1 MPNIYLDDGKRLTLS
16 PSQAIGK
23 GGEADV
29 YDIGGGKVVKL
40 FKTSAHPDLVGFPE
54 QQRLAEHR
62 IAEHQQKLRQFPT
75 NLPARVIAPEKLV
88 FDAKDRSARVI
99 GYVMRRVANAD
110 MLLYRYAKDSS
121 ERKKVSG
128 NDILAIFRDMHDTV
142 RAVHGRNVVI
152 GDFNDLNVL
161 VAGHEAYLIDTDSW
175 QFGQFVSMMYTEQFV
190 DPLICAA
197 DRAGSRLVMNAPHT
211 PNTDWFAFAVMLMRA
226 SLCVGPYGGVH
237 QPKDLSK
244 KLAVYERQLQHVTVF
259 NAEVKYPK
267 PAIPYGVLPDD
278 LLHQFIAM
286 FERDARGEFPRGLIE
301 NMRWTTC
308 SVCGTEHARASCP
321 VCKQVATAAVQ
332 SVTVVRGAVTATRIF
347 RSDYLPQQTTPQVTL
362 VGDRLMF
369 NGRFGPEEIGTVL
382 GGQTK
387 FWVGSTMGC
396 GFYRA
401 GTMQVFFV
409 FDPTHKGLN
418 DGVKVTPIPGQIT
431 DTHVV
436 FVEHH
441 AWMFIT
447 YQQQGVMM
455 MRALLI
461 SKAGEVLA
469 SVESRADDE
478 SVSWLQG
485 VRGATAAGTLLFV
498 PTDDGVVRVERD
510 GAVIRET
517 RKFPDTEP
525 FVNSSS
531 RLYVG
536 QGGLYVVDLDH
547 QITHL
552 KFA

>member
-1 MPNIYLDDGKRLTLS
+1 MPSVYLDGTRLALS

-29 YDIGGGKVVKL
+29 YDIGGGKVLKL
-40 FKTSAHPDLVGFPE
+40 FKTAKHPDLVGFPE

-62 IAEHQQKLRQFPT
+62 IAEHQQKLRQFPSG
-75 NLPARVIAPEKLV
+75 LPARVIVPEKLA
-88 FDAKDRSARVI
+88 FDTTNKSARVI
-99 GYVMRRVANAD
+99 GYVMRRVANAE

-128 NDILAIFRDMHDTV
+128 NDILAIFRDMHESV
-142 RAVHGRNVVI
+142 RDVHGRGVVI

-175 QFGQFVSMMYTEQFV
+175 QFGQFQSMMYTEQFV

-197 DRAGSRLVMNAPHT
+197 DRSASRIVMNAPHS
-211 PNTDWFAFAVMLMRA
+211 PNTDWYAFAVMLMRA
-226 SLCVGPYGGVH
+226 TLCVGPYGGVH
-237 QPKDLSK
+237 QPSDPRK
-244 KLAVYERQLQHVTVF
+244 KIAAYERPLQHMTVF

-267 PAIPYGVLPDD
+267 PAIPLHVLPDD
-278 LLHQFIAM
+278 LLQQFVSM
-286 FERDARGEFPRGLIE
+286 FERDARGEFPRRLLE
-301 NMRWTTC
+301 NTRWTTC
-308 SVCGTEHARASCP
+308 TACGTEHARATCP
-321 VCKQVATAAVQ
+321 QCKQTTAAAIQ

-347 RSDYLPQQTTPQVTL
+347 RSDYLPQEVIPRIWL
-362 VGDRLMF
+362 LGDRLMF
-369 NGRFGPEEIGTVL
+369 ESRFGEEEIGSVL

-396 GFYRA
+396 GYYHA

-409 FDPTHKGLN
+409 FDPTRKGIN
-418 DGVKVTPIPGQIT
+418 DGVKVAPIPGQIT

-436 FVEHH
+436 FAEHQ

-447 YQQQGVMM
+447 YLFKGVMM
-455 MRALLI
+455 CRALVI
-461 SKAGEVLA
+461 SKGGDVLA
-469 SVESRADDE
+469 TTETRADDE
-478 SVSWLQG
+478 SVAWLHG
-485 VRGATAAGTLLFV
+485 VHGAVAVGALLFV
-498 PTDDGVVRVERD
+498 PTDDGVVRVERE
-510 GAVIRET
+510 GTNVREVK
-517 RKFPDTEP
+517 KFPDTEP
-525 FVNSSS
+525 FVNASS

-536 QGGLYVVDLDH
+536 HGGIYVVDIDH